1 MQKIQKCEKEIQT
14 GEYLIKKKMS
24 LILHCNSKENRKNE
38 NNSTF
43 TDIFLTSCKNSHNQF
58 YMSYVLLITDGLELS
73 TQEFDIDTPVI
84 NKIVHN
90 THIETVISSLFVEH
104 LFSWLLLWSQP
115 TKYQMLI
122 NQSEKNDKK
131 LYG

>member
-1 MQKIQKCEKEIQT
+1 
-14 GEYLIKKKMS
+14 
-24 LILHCNSKENRKNE
+24 
-38 NNSTF
+38 
-43 TDIFLTSCKNSHNQF
+43 
-58 YMSYVLLITDGLELS
+58 MSYVLLITDGLELS

-104 LFSWLLLWSQP
+104 LFSWILLWSQP